1 MDEKWRFN
9 YLWEK
14 MQKRVE
20 ELERKVDSLERWKQK
35 QIDKQYRE
43 GHKRYE

>member
-1 MDEKWRFN
+1 MDEEWRFN

-20 ELERKVDSLERWKQK
+20 DLERKEDWLEKWK
-35 QIDKQYRE
+35 KQYEEKEYQR
-43 GHKRYE
+43 GNK